1 MKQVTPKNKQCWAKD
16 CEKEIKSEPINTW
29 PYCEKH
35 RRMSLKGHMIDLE
48 SPTSPKSVG
57 KPG

>member
-1 MKQVTPKNKQCWAKD
+1 MKYDHNKTCWVEG
-16 CEKEIKSEPINTW
+16 CEEKIKEW

-35 RRMSLKGHMIDLE
+35 RRMSDKGHKLNMD